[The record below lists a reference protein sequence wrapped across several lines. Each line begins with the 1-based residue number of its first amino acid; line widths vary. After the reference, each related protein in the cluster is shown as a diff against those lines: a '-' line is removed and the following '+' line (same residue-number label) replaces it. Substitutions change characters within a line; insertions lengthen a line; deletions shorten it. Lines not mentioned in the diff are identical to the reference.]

1 MGLSPKET
9 QSSDNLTDFEIL
21 GLWPV
26 VIGVSASV
34 ANLIWDTA
42 RKDDDYEDGAS
53 I

>member
-1 MGLSPKET
+1 
-9 QSSDNLTDFEIL
+9 
-21 GLWPV
+21 
-26 VIGVSASV
+26 VSASV